1 MHFWCDSKTTINYL
15 KNETT
20 NFGIYIAHK
29 VNEMR
34 RSSSIEDW
42 YYVPIKLNVADDLT
56 RFTGFQTLT
65 NQSRWCI
72 GPEFLLQDNI
82 KSVHLN
88 LTKTERIKPSVQL
101 ESNADKIT
109 NKEQDRIDTSI
120 PYSKSDIQKQHILMC
135 INWYH
140 YSSFIILIRH
150 LSWILKP
157 IFDEGLIKVGGRIR
171 HANC

>member
-1 MHFWCDSKTTINYL
+1 MKNVILDEVKLEIKSVYFWCDSKTVINYL

-20 NFGIYIAHK
+20 NFGVYIAHR
-29 VNEMR
+29 VNEIR

-42 YYVPIKLNVADDLT
+42 YYVPTKLNVADDLT
-56 RFTGFQTLT
+56 RFIGFQTLT
-65 NQSRWCI
+65 NQSRWCT
-72 GPEFLLQDNI
+72 GSEFLLQDNI

-88 LTKTERIKPSVQL
+88 LTKAASVTLNERINPSAQL

-120 PYSKSDIQKQHILMC
+120 PYSKSDVQKQHILTC

-140 YSSFIILIRH
+140 YSSFI
-150 LSWILKP
+150 
-157 IFDEGLIKVGGRIR
+157 V
-171 HANC
+171 